1 MSNQK
6 LPYSPPE
13 VAELGDVETLTGNFA
28 TNDVTDVPEGDDQ
41 QPNEGVS
48 G

>member
-6 LPYSPPE
+6 LPYSPPK
-13 VAELGDVETLTGNFA
+13 VAELGDVETMTGYFA
-28 TNDVTDVPEGDDQ
+28 TNEITDVPEGDSQ

-48 G
+48 A

>member
-1 MSNQK
+1 MSNQE
-6 LPYSPPE
+6 LPYSPPK
-13 VAELGDVETLTGNFA
+13 VAELGDVETLTGNLA
-28 TNDVTDVPEGDDQ
+28 TDNVTDVPQGDDQ

>member
-6 LPYSPPE
+6 LPYSSPE
-13 VAELGDVETLTGNFA
+13 VAELGDVETLTGKFA
-28 TNDVTDVPEGDDQ
+28 TDNVTDVPEGDTH

-48 G
+48 A